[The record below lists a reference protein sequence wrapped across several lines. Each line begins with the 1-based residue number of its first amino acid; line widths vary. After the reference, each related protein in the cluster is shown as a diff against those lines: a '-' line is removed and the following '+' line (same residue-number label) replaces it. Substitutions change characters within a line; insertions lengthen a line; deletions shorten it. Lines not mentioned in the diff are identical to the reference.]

1 MLVIKNSAGE
11 TFCSPATNE
20 PYRFETEEDAAY
32 MIVGF
37 GLYDVHIVDENAEW
51 KQPPEEKELR
61 YGGQDDLW

>member
-20 PYRFETEEDAAY
+20 PYRFETEEDAANIIAAY
-32 MIVGF
+32 GMQGVQI
-37 GLYDVHIVDENAEW
+37 I
-51 KQPPEEKELR
+51 EESMSQEQSDLR